1 MRAASSRVV
10 LALRPRVGSDAFAR
24 RPPWKAR
31 LQPRALEGACG
42 RHGAG
47 RVGSRRECSI
57 PRGQTHQGARESL
70 RDDDTS
76 GTCGAPLRGKDG
88 HQARDDVFFARHT
101 CEHGLCA
108 TCPIGSDLSA
118 LKRIR
123 STNVLPAGFR
133 GRRVLSDLLAHYWQ
147 LRGGSSGGKGACAR
161 GGDPIGFESCS
172 LQMHVLCEDTRGVEG
187 HPDVP
192 PARDCV

>member
-1 MRAASSRVV
+1 MGAMAQAGLGHGVNAAF
-10 LALRPRVGSDAFAR
+10 P
-24 RPPWKAR
+24 
-31 LQPRALEGACG
+31 EGKLIKGHEIRCVATT
-42 RHGAG
+42 AG
-47 RVGSRRECSI
+47 
-57 PRGQTHQGARESL
+57 
-70 RDDDTS
+70 
-76 GTCGAPLRGKDG
+76 GTCGALLRGKAS

-108 TCPIGSDLSA
+108 TCPIGSGLSA
-118 LKRIR
+118 LERIR

-161 GGDPIGFESCS
+161 GGDPIGFESYS
-172 LQMHVLCEDTRGVEG
+172 LQMHVLCKDTRGVEG